1 LPKRKRRLVPNEE
14 GILEDEISVRRAQ
27 RAAARAAEK
36 EKAAK
41 IAKAQARRRKA
52 KGTRPNYKSMP
63 EAEYILVRR
72 NNWYASPRDE
82 GIDDR
87 GFWNEEQWGIFRDVY
102 EPFKNP
108 CRPMHPID
116 FDHLRSK
123 SYFDEAISV
132 IEKLGLLGLANIQC
146 DYNPGL
152 IKQFYATLVILPN
165 AQKSMKWM
173 TGEHECTSNF
183 TTFAS
188 LLGYAYD
195 GDTPVGRRIHN
206 PGNKPDKDK
215 LYDLYDSTGVVGFI
229 NGLHPLYD
237 QLVRIFR
244 ENIAPSGG
252 NNDAIRTSL
261 VDLLAFAHECATS
274 TDPAEDFTLDVMDF
288 IFYEIKDAII
298 QRNTV
303 PYAPYIMLLIKHVL
317 GDYDIHDDCVE
328 HKVKKMY
335 IKRKAK
341 SAPSAAY
348 PDTFMADARTSATAR
363 EQRTAASVVSRE
375 VRKLSW
381 FERNVL
387 CMKVEIH
394 RENYQA
400 YVERKNIQ
408 DTQQLILHRLSGAQT
423 ADPTPSAPVA
433 YEAWNVD
440 RYNWVDMQRHLFD
453 APDATAGGSRTEAEE
468 DFEPEEDFVDE
479 DEDAGDDVGDGDDYD
494 DVDSGDFDDG
504 ED

>member
-1 LPKRKRRLVPNEE
+1 
-14 GILEDEISVRRAQ
+14 
-27 RAAARAAEK
+27 
-36 EKAAK
+36 
-41 IAKAQARRRKA
+41 
-52 KGTRPNYKSMP
+52 
-63 EAEYILVRR
+63 
-72 NNWYASPRDE
+72 
-82 GIDDR
+82 
-87 GFWNEEQWGIFRDVY
+87 
-102 EPFKNP
+102 
-108 CRPMHPID
+108 
-116 FDHLRSK
+116 
-123 SYFDEAISV
+123 
-132 IEKLGLLGLANIQC
+132 
-146 DYNPGL
+146 
-152 IKQFYATLVILPN
+152 
-165 AQKSMKWM
+165 MKWM
-173 TGEHECTSNF
+173 TGEHECTSDF
-183 TTFAS
+183 STFAS
-188 LLGYAYD
+188 LLGFAYN

-206 PGNKPDKDK
+206 PGTKPDKDK

-303 PYAPYIMLLIKHVL
+303 PYAPYIMLLIKNAL

-328 HKVKKMY
+328 HQVKKMY
-335 IKRKAK
+335 VKRKQS

-348 PDTFMADARTSATAR
+348 PSTFMADARSSASTRDKRA
-363 EQRTAASVVSRE
+363 AASAMSRE

-423 ADPTPSAPVA
+423 ADPTPTAPTS
-433 YEAWNVD
+433 YEAWNTD
-440 RYNWVDMQRHLFD
+440 RYNWVEMQKHLFA
-453 APDATAGGSRTEAEE
+453 APDAPAGGAHAEAEE
-468 DFEPEEDFVDE
+468 DLEAE
-479 DEDAGDDVGDGDDYD
+479 DEDAGADDD
-494 DVDSGDFDDG
+494 DDG
-504 ED
+504 AEYAEDSDDIGDWED